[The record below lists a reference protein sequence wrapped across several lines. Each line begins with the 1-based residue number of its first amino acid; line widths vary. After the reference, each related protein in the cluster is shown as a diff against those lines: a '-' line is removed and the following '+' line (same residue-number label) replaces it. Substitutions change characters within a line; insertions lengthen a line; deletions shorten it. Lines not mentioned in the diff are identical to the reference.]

1 MDSGSK
7 QTARRATSA
16 FLIALAV
23 TLWAVPAKGTAHSF
37 VQRRAA
43 ETTLARAENASTFN
57 FSAQNRRESSAPP
70 QRRGDNAL
78 TRLPSA
84 ARFRE
89 VEGRG
94 LLVKVWINNSGPYS
108 FAIDTGAG
116 ATIISRR
123 VAAESRV
130 ALAGAHA
137 VNLSGLSGVQGAEG
151 REAAPGSLAIGVREN
166 LLPGKGLAIVT
177 DALPPD
183 LDGVLDPTE
192 SYWPLGYTI
201 DLPNDTI
208 SAFDPRTNPLR
219 GLAEPPGG
227 AIVQWIFDGTSR
239 RPFVSLD
246 TGRRAL
252 LDTGSGFGLAVS
264 EQAARS
270 FGIASGRGREREGVT
285 DLGRGRVQARR
296 VEPVTIQIGS
306 LVLRRIPTD
315 LLTGAANG
323 APILLGRDALRP
335 FEISFDPLSRLI
347 RLRPGDI
354 SARR

>member
-1 MDSGSK
+1 MDRGSK

-23 TLWAVPAKGTAHSF
+23 TLWAVPTRGTAHSF
-37 VQRRAA
+37 VHRGAGTA
-43 ETTLARAENASTFN
+43 TSDRAENGPISN
-57 FSAQNRRESSAPP
+57 FSAQKRRVVSAP
-70 QRRGDNAL
+70 A
-78 TRLPSA
+78 TLPAA

-116 ATIISRR
+116 ASIISKR
-123 VAAESRV
+123 VAAETRI
-130 ALAGAHA
+130 ALAGARS
-137 VNLSGLSGVQGAEG
+137 VSLSGLSGVQGAAG
-151 REAAPGSLAIGVREN
+151 REAALGSLAIGAPEN
-166 LLPGKGLAIVT
+166 LLPARGFVIVT

-208 SAFDPRTNPLR
+208 SAFDPRTTPLR
-219 GLAEPPGG
+219 GVAEPPGG

-246 TGRRAL
+246 VGRRAL

-270 FGIASGRGREREGVT
+270 FGIMSARGRERAGVT
-285 DLGRGRVQARR
+285 DIGRGRVNARR

-306 LVLRRIPTD
+306 LVLRRVPTD

-323 APILLGRDALRP
+323 APVLLGRDALRP
-335 FEISFDPLSRLI
+335 FVISFDPLNRLI
-347 RLRPGDI
+347 RLRPGDV

>member
-1 MDSGSK
+1 MARGSK
-7 QTARRATSA
+7 HMARRATSA

-23 TLWAVPAKGTAHSF
+23 ALWAVSSVGTAHSF
-37 VQRRAA
+37 VPARGELTKHARANNTSSKPSAQRR
-43 ETTLARAENASTFN
+43 RNNNHNNAPS
-57 FSAQNRRESSAPP
+57 
-70 QRRGDNAL
+70 
-78 TRLPSA
+78 LPAA

-94 LLVKVWINNSGPYS
+94 LLAKIWINNSGPYS

-116 ATIISRR
+116 ATIISQR

-130 ALAGAHA
+130 ALAGARSIS
-137 VNLSGLSGVQGAEG
+137 LSGLSGAQGSEG
-151 REAAPGSLAIGVREN
+151 REAALTSLAIGAREN
-166 LLPGKGLAIVT
+166 VLPAKGLVIVT
-177 DALPPD
+177 DALPAD

-208 SAFDPRTNPLR
+208 SAFDPRTQPLR

-227 AIVQWIFDGTSR
+227 AIVQWFFDGNSR
-239 RPFVSLD
+239 RPFVSLAAG
-246 TGRRAL
+246 GRRAL
-252 LDTGSGFGLAVS
+252 LDTGSGFGFAVS

-270 FGIASGRGREREGVT
+270 FGIVSTRGGRERAGVT
-285 DLGRGRVQARR
+285 DLGRGRVNARR

-306 LVLRRIPTD
+306 LVLRRVPTD

-323 APILLGRDALRP
+323 APVLLGRDALRP

-347 RLRPGDI
+347 RLRPRDV
-354 SARR
+354 SAQR